1 MIMFNSEQH
10 RLQQIFKQLPP
21 EHQQMLLAFAEFLQ
35 TRVVLKSA
43 PPLQPK
49 YIPRPPE
56 ESVVEAI
63 KRLSQSYP
71 MLEKARMLDKTSSLM
86 TEHILQ
92 GRDKVSVID
101 ELEMIFEQHYEEY
114 LREQTI

>member
-1 MIMFNSEQH
+1 MTNSEQH

-21 EHQQMLLAFAEFLQ
+21 EHQQTLLAFAEFLQ
-35 TRVVLKSA
+35 TRVVSKPT

-56 ESVVEAI
+56 ESVVAAI
-63 KRLSQSYP
+63 KRLSKSYP
-71 MLEKARMLDKTSSLM
+71 MLNKAKMLDETSSLM

-92 GRDKVSVID
+92 GRDKVAVID
-101 ELEMIFEQHYEEY
+101 ELEAIFEQHYEEFV
-114 LREQTI
+114 RKQTT

>member
-1 MIMFNSEQH
+1 MTNSEQH

-35 TRVVLKSA
+35 NRVVSKPP

-49 YIPRPPE
+49 YLPRPPE
-56 ESVVEAI
+56 ESVVAAI
-63 KRLSQSYP
+63 KRLSKSYP
-71 MLEKARMLDKTSSLM
+71 MLDKAKMLDETSSLM

-101 ELEMIFEQHYEEY
+101 ELEAIFRQRYEEFV
-114 LREQTI
+114 REQTT

>member
-1 MIMFNSEQH
+1 MLSSELR
-10 RLQQIFKQLPP
+10 RLQQIVKQLPS
-21 EHQQMLLAFAEFLQ
+21 EYQRMLLAFAEFLQ
-35 TRVVLKSA
+35 TQVVSDSA
-43 PPLQPK
+43 PPLQPRHL
-49 YIPRPPE
+49 PRPPE
-56 ESVVEAI
+56 ESVVAAI

-71 MLEKARMLDKTSSLM
+71 MLEKAKMLDKTSSLM

-114 LREQTI
+114 LREQTL